1 MIYSPCEY
9 CGALN
14 RYREV
19 SAGKRPVCGKCKATL
34 PRHSDVLDVGAKG
47 LETLIARSPIPV
59 VVDFWAAWCG
69 PCRFFAP
76 VFEKV
81 ARDERGNAVFAKL
94 DTERAPEAA
103 SAHRVQ
109 AIPTLAVFLR
119 GEEIERRQGALPE
132 SAFRDLLR
140 SVRARAFTA

>member
-1 MIYSPCEY
+1 
-9 CGALN
+9 
-14 RYREV
+14 V
-19 SAGKRPVCGKCKATL
+19 
-34 PRHSDVLDVGAKG
+34 DVGARG

-81 ARDERGNAVFAKL
+81 ARDESRNAVFAKL
-94 DTERAPEAA
+94 DTESAPEAA

-109 AIPTLAVFLR
+109 AIPTLAIFFR

-132 SAFRDLLR
+132 PAFRDLLR
-140 SVRARAFTA
+140 SALARASTA